1 MKVSYLCYNI
11 IVMKKTDEQLILNYL
26 EGDENALNTLVDRY
40 LTDAYNFAFQLTHDS
55 QATEDVVQESFI
67 KAWKNIRGWKR
78 GSSFKTWLF
87 AITRNTAI
95 DWLRS
100 RKDLILSTFE
110 NEAGKNILTETL
122 ADENPS
128 PFELITRAEDAFF
141 VKNLLEELDPL
152 YRDVI
157 NLRYSSNLTFKE
169 IGEILKRPLYTIKSQ
184 HRRAI
189 IALRRSLE
197 TKTV

>member
-1 MKVSYLCYNI
+1 MR
-11 IVMKKTDEQLILNYL
+11 KTDEQLISNYL
-26 EGDENALNTLVDRY
+26 EGNENALDALVDRY
-40 LTDAYNFAFQLTHDS
+40 LTNTYNFAFQLTHDS
-55 QATEDVVQESFI
+55 QAAEDVAQESFI

-87 AITRNTAI
+87 AIARNTAI

-100 RKDLILSTFE
+100 RKDVTLSSFD

-122 ADENPS
+122 VDES
-128 PFELITRAEDAFF
+128 PPPLELMERAEDNLYVA
-141 VKNLLEELDPL
+141 NLLEELDPL

-157 NLRYSSNLTFKE
+157 NLRYGDDLTFKE
-169 IGEILKRPLYTIKSQ
+169 IGEILKKPLHTIKSQ

-197 TKTV
+197 AKKA